1 MWEKSENFN
10 SPNPYF
16 LIYVKKKTTGEGI
29 WPPPSP
35 AGIGLN
41 EIYFVKFEQP
51 SVNLEHKHNLLIVQW
66 YEPKLQKRTKISL
79 LQVKH
84 GTKLN
89 ECLMCGYQGL
99 MLVQIRIINSNPS
112 CLWIG
117 GLKWNWQLVLFCK
130 IPQTKS

>member
-1 MWEKSENFN
+1 MGKVRKFQQSQPILFD
-10 SPNPYF
+10 
-16 LIYVKKKTTGEGI
+16 LCKKKLQGRVFD
-29 WPPPSP
+29 PPPSP

-112 CLWIG
+112 CL
-117 GLKWNWQLVLFCK
+117 
-130 IPQTKS
+130 